1 MFFNHF
7 YFLQFYHA
15 CDEVAFNFCI
25 LRLNVLQ
32 FCDFYSAILA
42 FWVTLIAMS
51 ELPPALTS
59 LMHMAGA
66 ITVALGIEYDR
77 YGLVTFMVPVVSGLV
92 TLIISW
98 VSAFPSHR
106 FIFSCF
112 YSVRYAPKKIEQN
125 FA

>member
-1 MFFNHF
+1 
-7 YFLQFYHA
+7 
-15 CDEVAFNFCI
+15 
-25 LRLNVLQ
+25 VLQ

-98 VSAFPSHR
+98 VSADKSAR
-106 FIFSCF
+106 MVS
-112 YSVRYAPKKIEQN
+112 YSVA
-125 FA
+125 FD